1 MRKVAFFITGLNF
14 GGAELALLRLLSA
27 NEYQP
32 IVFSL
37 KSDGQLKSHYES
49 NGVRVIDLGLKVWNF
64 RRNLQLVLKKLD
76 ENEIEIICSWLYHA
90 DFFTSFLRIL
100 RPNLKLVWTVH
111 NLSVGKQSI
120 RTATRII
127 VYTNSLISYAFPH
140 KIIYCASSAKNYH
153 ENSLNY
159 NKRIGVEINNPI
171 IYDKDLKVLHSKTIK
186 KANKFTVGMAARWDP
201 VKNHQL
207 AFEAFAGFQ
216 LIEPNSEF
224 VLCGSGINWENKSLV
239 NMLNKFQIVDK
250 VKLLDI
256 LTEMDT
262 FYNAVDILL
271 ITSYSEA
278 LPNIVVEALLYE
290 TPIVSVPAGD
300 IPKILDDLGM
310 LVSYEPH

>member
-1 MRKVAFFITGLNF
+1 M
-14 GGAELALLRLLSA
+14 
-27 NEYQP
+27 
-32 IVFSL
+32 
-37 KSDGQLKSHYES
+37 
-49 NGVRVIDLGLKVWNF
+49 
-64 RRNLQLVLKKLD
+64 
-76 ENEIEIICSWLYHA
+76 
-90 DFFTSFLRIL
+90 
-100 RPNLKLVWTVH
+100 
-111 NLSVGKQSI
+111 
-120 RTATRII
+120 
-127 VYTNSLISYAFPH
+127 
-140 KIIYCASSAKNYH
+140 
-153 ENSLNY
+153 
-159 NKRIGVEINNPI
+159 EINNPI

-310 LVSYEPH
+310 LVSYEPHSITKKMAQVCYNYKASIKKIQSFKLEGHLDRYTAESVHSKYCEVFDEL